1 VRAVL
6 QRVRRAEVRIGE
18 RTTGR
23 IGIGFV
29 ILLGVGRGDSEN
41 DAKFLADRV
50 AGIRIFADAAGK
62 MNLALDA
69 AHGDVLVISQF
80 TLYADTSQRRPS
92 FVNAAPPDEAE
103 RLYELFLSLLRA
115 RGVKVETGE
124 FGATMDVDLVNDGPV
139 TIILDSR
146 DR

>member
-50 AGIRIFADAAGK
+50 AGIRVFADAAGK
-62 MNLALDA
+62 MNLSLDA
-69 AHGDVLVISQF
+69 VNGDILVISQF

>member
-50 AGIRIFADAAGK
+50 AGIRVFADATGK
-62 MNLALDA
+62 MNLTLDA